1 MNAIY
6 EAIRVALQGMAA
18 SGSLPQ
24 AFTYQFVI
32 NALLCTFLIGPLLG
46 ALGTMIVVKRMAFF
60 SQAVGNAALTGVAI
74 GILLGESYTSP
85 YVSMFSFCIL
95 FGIALKYTQ
104 YRTNLSNDSLI
115 GVFLSISLAFGASLL
130 LYVSAK
136 INTHVMESV
145 LFGSILA
152 VDYTDM
158 NILLVVTLISAVVVL
173 PLYNQ
178 MLLSSLN
185 PSLAHARGARVRLL
199 EYIFVIMV
207 TIVTVACLKII
218 GAVLVEALLLI
229 PAAAARNLSRTLG
242 GFVAGSMIIAT
253 LSCILGVLLPMQLGL
268 PVPTGGAIVL
278 VAALVFVVTT
288 IMRTTMSRFRSTGV

>member
-199 EYIFVIMV
+199 EYIFVILV

-288 IMRTTMSRFRSTGV
+288 IMRTTMSRFRATGV

>member
-60 SQAVGNAALTGVAI
+60 SQAVGNAALTGVAV

-199 EYIFVIMV
+199 EYIFVILV

>member
-6 EAIRVALQGMAA
+6 EAIRVGLQGMAA

-199 EYIFVIMV
+199 EYIFVILV

-288 IMRTTMSRFRSTGV
+288 ILRTTMSRFRATGV

>member
-60 SQAVGNAALTGVAI
+60 SQAVGNAALTGVAV

-178 MLLSSLN
+178 MLPSSLN

-229 PAAAARNLSRTLG
+229 PAAAARNLSRTL
-242 GFVAGSMIIAT
+242 
-253 LSCILGVLLPMQLGL
+253 SCILGVLLPMQLGL

>member
-6 EAIRVALQGMAA
+6 ESIRVAVQALAA
-18 SGSLPQ
+18 NGSLPQ

-32 NALLCTFLIGPLLG
+32 NALLCTVLIGPLLG

-85 YVSMFSFCIL
+85 YISMFSFCIL

-158 NILLVVTLISAVVVL
+158 NILLVVTLIAALVVV

-178 MLLSSLN
+178 MLLASLN
-185 PSLAHARGARVRLL
+185 PSLAHARGVRVRLL
-199 EYIFVIMV
+199 EYVFVVLV

-229 PAAAARNLSRTLG
+229 PAAAARNVSRTLS
-242 GFVAGSMIIAT
+242 GFVAGSVIIAT
-253 LSCILGVLLPMQLGL
+253 LSCILGVLMPMQLGL

-278 VAALVFVVTT
+278 VSALVFVVTT
-288 IMRTTMSRFRSTGV
+288 IMRATLSRFRATGV

>member
-1 MNAIY
+1 MNTIY
-6 EAIRVALQGMAA
+6 ESIRITLQGLAA
-18 SGSLPQ
+18 NSSLPQ

-32 NALLCTFLIGPLLG
+32 NALLCTLLIGPLLG

-85 YVSMFSFCIL
+85 YISMFSFCIL
-95 FGIALKYTQ
+95 FGVALKYTQ

-158 NILLVVTLISAVVVL
+158 NILLIVTLIAALVVV

-178 MLLSSLN
+178 MLLASLN
-185 PSLAHARGARVRLL
+185 PSLAHARGVKVRLL
-199 EYIFVIMV
+199 EYVFVVLV

-229 PAAAARNLSRTLG
+229 PAAAARNVSRTLR
-242 GFVAGSMIIAT
+242 GFVVGSVIIAT

-278 VAALVFVVTT
+278 VSALVFVVTT
-288 IMRTTMSRFRSTGV
+288 MMRATLSRFRATGV

>member
-60 SQAVGNAALTGVAI
+60 SQAVGNAALTGVAV